1 MMVSLE
7 KPGSP
12 QELVHHGIKG
22 MKWGVRRSVNTS
34 GQTTSTS
41 KKPMSTKKKVAIGV
55 GIAVVVVTGAIVTG
69 LLLKKYGKLPTKAFT
84 HPEPFKHPKAFTHPE
99 PFKHPKAF
107 VHPDSFTHPESFKH
121 PKAFTHPEPFKHP
134 KAFSHPK
141 AAARGRSVV
150 KQILRVHKNVP
161 APDAKLLADH
171 QEDLRRLA
179 AEADW
184 SKDWVAIAKQNNPGV
199 FK

>member
-1 MMVSLE
+1 MVSLE

-84 HPEPFKHPKAFTHPE
+84 HPEPFKHPKAF
-99 PFKHPKAF
+99 
-107 VHPDSFTHPESFKH
+107 
-121 PKAFTHPEPFKHP
+121 
-134 KAFSHPK
+134 SHPK